1 MSPAVRAF
9 LPLLPLLSLF
19 GPAPQEEPSRKGSVT
34 AEAEVVRVV
43 LDVRA
48 VDPQGA
54 AIPDLPRSAF
64 RVRVDG
70 REVPVEAADWIPT
83 GVARPAVPGD
93 VLALTPCPERP
104 GPAATPAPGSG
115 DRLFVLFFQTD
126 FTRHRLV
133 GQMRIAHEAMRFV
146 DGLGPSDRVAVVSYD
161 SRLKPRLDFTRDR
174 EAIRRAVFDSL
185 KTDFPPPLP
194 RREEPTIG
202 GRIDPEAAGR
212 AATVELGLLETARA
226 LAGIPGPKWMLY
238 LGWGLRV
245 DRNPQDTPR
254 LGSAIDAL
262 YKARVQV
269 FTLDVSDADWHT
281 LETDL
286 MVLADL
292 TGGTYAKT
300 HQFARAALDRVFRGV
315 DGRYELVFPLPPGA
329 PGWRDVSVELAGVAG
344 TVHHRPFLAL
354 P

>member
-1 MSPAVRAF
+1 MSPAA
-9 LPLLPLLSLF
+9 LALLSLL
-19 GPAPQEEPSRKGSVT
+19 GAAPQEEPSRKGSIA

-64 RVRVDG
+64 RVRVEG
-70 REVPVEAADWIPT
+70 REVALEAADWIPA
-83 GVARPAVPGD
+83 GVARPAAPGEG
-93 VLALTPCPERP
+93 LALTPSPERP
-104 GPAATPAPGSG
+104 APAAGTAPGNG

-133 GQMRIAHEAMRFV
+133 GQMRIAHEATRFV
-146 DGLGPSDRVAVVSYD
+146 DGLGPGDRVAVVSYD

-174 EAIRRAVFDSL
+174 EAIRKAVFDSL
-185 KTDFPPPLP
+185 KTDLPPPLP
-194 RREEPTIG
+194 PGEEPTIG
-202 GRIDPEAAGR
+202 GRIDPDAAAR

-226 LAGIPGPKWMLY
+226 LAEIPGPKWMLY

-254 LGSAIDAL
+254 LGSAIEAL
-262 YKARVQV
+262 YRARVQV

-281 LETDL
+281 LETEL

-315 DGRYELVFPLPPGA
+315 DGRYELVFPLPPG
-329 PGWRDVSVELAGVAG
+329 PSGWRDVTVDLVGVAG

-354 P
+354 E